1 MQRSGSRRNFRDEFH
16 LERIIAECHVPLP
29 YRRTDVQPDL
39 VDKVQDVDPRYNV
52 DKRAFEQR
60 WQKPGDK
67 VRFAAFRNELNGIN
81 VAYATRPTSRFVEDY
96 NYMELATLNLSYEFG
111 TAKLQRYGIKRL
123 KAMFYM
129 NDVFHVS
136 NVKQERGIDYP
147 FARNFSI
154 GLQAR
159 F

>member
-1 MQRSGSRRNFRDEFH
+1 M
-16 LERIIAECHVPLP
+16 
-29 YRRTDVQPDL
+29 
-39 VDKVQDVDPRYNV
+39 
-52 DKRAFEQR
+52 
-60 WQKPGDK
+60 
-67 VRFAAFRNELNGIN
+67 NGIN